1 MRHLTNKL
9 NMGQLL
15 NKLKHVDDSEEE
27 KLLSFHSHMEE
38 LRIRDEVRFAEA
50 ENRAMLELQ
59 NQAKSGKKSK

>member
-15 NKLKHVDDSEEE
+15 NKLKHVDDSEGER
-27 KLLSFHSHMEE
+27 LLSFHSHMEE

-50 ENRAMLELQ
+50 QNRAMLELQ